1 MPWREVSTTE
11 ERKAEVGKE
20 CSVRGVWRLG
30 LGDQSALRGQQ
41 LPEALGLGR
50 GLDERAASG
59 QVDGRVGASG

>member
-1 MPWREVSTTE
+1 M
-11 ERKAEVGKE
+11 
-20 CSVRGVWRLG
+20 G

-59 QVDGRVGASG
+59 QVDGKGWSERLN